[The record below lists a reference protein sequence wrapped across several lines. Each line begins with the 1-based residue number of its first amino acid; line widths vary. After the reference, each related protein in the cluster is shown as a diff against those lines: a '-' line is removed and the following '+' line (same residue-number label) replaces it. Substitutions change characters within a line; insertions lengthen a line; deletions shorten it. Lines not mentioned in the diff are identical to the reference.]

1 MAFSTSTVLCNHC
14 ICLVPERFIT
24 PKGNLIRTRIY
35 IPFFHTPSPSQ
46 PAVSLLSLWIRLF
59 WTSRV
64 NRIIQYVAFYDC
76 LFEVHPSCTIYQFF
90 IPFHGGIIF
99 CCMHKPQILTP
110 FNHWW
115 TLGLSSPFHY
125 CEQCCCEH
133 CCLSI
138 CLNPCFQFF
147 WVIYFGVELLG
158 HMVILCLTFWG
169 TAKLQAR
176 FCINTRSC
184 FPFCFQSWKLY
195 VRITILKKP

>member
-1 MAFSTSTVLCNHC
+1 MILFTQNVQN
-14 ICLVPERFIT
+14 R
-24 PKGNLIRTRIY
+24 RI
-35 IPFFHTPSPSQ
+35 HRDSKLT
-46 PAVSLLSLWIRLF
+46 LWIRLF
-59 WTSRV
+59 WTFCV
-64 NRIIQYVAFYDC
+64 NRIIQYMAFYDC

-99 CCMHKPQILTP
+99 CCMHKPQILT
-110 FNHWW
+110 FIHWW

-125 CEQCCCEH
+125 CEQWCCEH

-169 TAKLQAR
+169 SAFHLSGFTIL
-176 FCINTRSC
+176 
-184 FPFCFQSWKLY
+184 PFCPTVSQ
-195 VRITILKKP
+195 